1 MNDLNN
7 YLYDKGTIL
16 VAPGGGGALTPL
28 TPGTDGQALI
38 YDSTEPLGVRPGA
51 GGTGNV
57 TGPGSSVSGHLAS
70 YGDTS
75 GDLLADS
82 GIVAANVVIGPASTV
97 DNTIPRYDS
106 TTGKLLQSSPVT
118 MADTTGAMTFPA
130 GGGVIMTAGGG
141 AARKGSGTLS
151 SGVLTVATTAAV
163 TGAVIVPVVT
173 LVGTV
178 ATAQPLVVTITNG
191 VSFTVTSADLT
202 DTSTFSWAIVG

>member
-1 MNDLNN
+1 MTANN

-28 TPGTDGQALI
+28 TAGVDGQALI
-38 YDSTEPLGVRPGA
+38 YDSSEALGVRPGA
-51 GGTGNV
+51 GGTGDV
-57 TGPGSSVSGHLAS
+57 TGPGSSVADNLVSFA
-70 YGDTS
+70 DTN
-75 GDLLADS
+75 GDLLEDS
-82 GIVAANVVIGPASTV
+82 GISLDDVVQGPASAT
-97 DNTIPRYDS
+97 DNAVARYDL
-106 TTGKLLQSSPVT
+106 TTGKLIQDSPVT

-130 GGGVIMTAGGG
+130 GGGVIMTAGGA
-141 AARKGSGTLS
+141 AARKGSASLVDG
-151 SGVLTVATTAAV
+151 VATVNTTSAV
-163 TGAVIVPVVT
+163 TGSVIVPIVT